1 MIGGETGLV
10 GAVGATHRADS
21 ERNGGIRAGCPTTDE
36 NRGDWRGRTANEK
49 KQRERKRKKAAGDGA
64 FCSRGLGI
72 AAESAAHRHNY
83 SNLHPSTSTSSALD
97 TSSDYYSSH

>member
-1 MIGGETGLV
+1 MKQDDDWGETGLV

-36 NRGDWRGRTANEK
+36 NRGDWRGRTANERK
-49 KQRERKRKKAAGDGA
+49 HRERKRKKAAGDGA

-72 AAESAAHRHNY
+72 AAESAAHRAAG
-83 SNLHPSTSTSSALD
+83 SAR
-97 TSSDYYSSH
+97 

>member
-1 MIGGETGLV
+1 MKQDDDWGETGLE

-72 AAESAAHRHNY
+72 AAESAAHRHTLTCTLY
-83 SNLHPSTSTSSALD
+83 LSVLCTL
-97 TSSDYYSSH
+97 YFILLF